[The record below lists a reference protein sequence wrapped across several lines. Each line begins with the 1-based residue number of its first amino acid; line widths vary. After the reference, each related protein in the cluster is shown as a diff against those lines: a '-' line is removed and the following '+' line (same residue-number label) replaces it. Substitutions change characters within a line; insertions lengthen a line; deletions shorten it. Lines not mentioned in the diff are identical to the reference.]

1 MKVNSREEAWR
12 QADKIFPTDYIKNE
26 MASAIAGYP
35 IYQSTSDS
43 EEYRFAQIADLNCRL
58 EVNDGIQTINI
69 WIEEEEEVKT
79 MTATVRSIAGEFKE
93 CKVENIASVQYI
105 ANNLVLTYIKED
117 EVLTNTYNSS
127 TVIVEIH

>member
-12 QADKIFPTDYIKNE
+12 QANILFPTGYIKDE
-26 MASAIAGYP
+26 KASANAGYP
-35 IYQSTSDS
+35 IYKSTSDS

-69 WIEEEEEVKT
+69 WIEDEELKT
-79 MTATVRSIAGEFKE
+79 MTATVRSMTGDFNEYKIEGI
-93 CKVENIASVQYI
+93 VSVQYI
-105 ANNLVLTYIKED
+105 ANNLVLTYVKEGM
-117 EVLTNTYNSS
+117 VQTTTYNAN